1 MTTTTTDHRS
11 TVLDMY
17 AAFGRGDMDT
27 LLAGIADEV
36 DWGLDPASP
45 IVESVPWLARVTTK
59 AEVAASYFAGVG
71 RDLEFHAFEP
81 LAVAQ
86 DGDQVVTALRVHFTV
101 KATGRTVEL
110 VEAHHFAFGDDGR
123 VVRYRLITDTAAF
136 IAAFG

>member
-17 AAFGRGDMDT
+17 AAFGRGDIGAV
-27 LLAGIADEV
+27 LAAIAENV

-45 IVESVPWLARVTTK
+45 VVAAVPWLARVTTK
-59 AEVAASYFAGVG
+59 AEVGSRYFGGVG
-71 RDLEFHAFEP
+71 GDLEWHAFEP
-81 LAVAQ
+81 LAVGQ

-101 KATGRTVEL
+101 KATGKTVDEL
-110 VEAHHFAFGDDGR
+110 EAHHFTFGDDGR
-123 VVRYRLITDTAAF
+123 IVRYRPILGTEAF

>member
-17 AAFGRGDMDT
+17 AAFGRGDMDA

-36 DWGLDPASP
+36 DWGLDPESP
-45 IVESVPWLARVTTK
+45 IVASVPWLARVTTK
-59 AEVAASYFAGVG
+59 AAVASGYFAGVA
-71 RDLEFHAFEP
+71 RDLEWHAFEP

-86 DGDQVVTALRVHFTV
+86 DGDQVVSALRVHFTV
-101 KATGRTVEL
+101 RATGRTVDV
-110 VEAHHFAFGDDGR
+110 VEAHHFTFGDDGR
-123 VVRYRLITDTAAF
+123 IVRYRLITDTAAF